1 MEPTI
6 LMTSGD
12 NSLSI
17 SGDYITINNS
27 SVNTIQSNQSLI
39 DVLIECRELFQKY
52 QKYHEEKGT
61 EDSLAKAKVN
71 EQMVAK
77 INSVL

>member
-1 MEPTI
+1 MC

-52 QKYHEEKGT
+52 HEEKGT